1 MKRRKGHEIDYAGKK
16 YVSLHELCDDLDLPY
31 SPLAHKYYRTKDI
44 EQSVERAKKVKD
56 AQTYTVWGREYKSLT
71 DIAKEYGTSAAVIS
85 KRLQD
90 GKTAEEAIAEIIQKE
105 TFSFCGK
112 EFHGLAQI
120 ANFYGKDYSLVW
132 ERLKYSMSME
142 EALFL
147 PIRQMNKP
155 QYEIT
160 YRGKTYQSKRAFAR
174 ENNIGIV
181 CIREMMENHGVDF
194 ETAAAILLEIKEK
207 AGIPAEQMIT
217 RFPMCMIRGKEY
229 RTLAELAAELKIS
242 AAAVSTY
249 KNRNGCGGILETLC
263 QMQKEER
270 ETYFLDGRAVSYKEL
285 MQMGYTSVSYQTVP
299 KKKIP
304 LYPQLAGHDFVTGC
318 VDVAKIYEEVKSE
331 RLEQEKGMQMNM

>member
-160 YRGKTYQSKRAFAR
+160 YRGKTYQSKRA
-174 ENNIGIV
+174 
-181 CIREMMENHGVDF
+181 
-194 ETAAAILLEIKEK
+194 
-207 AGIPAEQMIT
+207 
-217 RFPMCMIRGKEY
+217 
-229 RTLAELAAELKIS
+229 
-242 AAAVSTY
+242 
-249 KNRNGCGGILETLC
+249 
-263 QMQKEER
+263 
-270 ETYFLDGRAVSYKEL
+270 
-285 MQMGYTSVSYQTVP
+285 SV
-299 KKKIP
+299 
-304 LYPQLAGHDFVTGC
+304 
-318 VDVAKIYEEVKSE
+318 
-331 RLEQEKGMQMNM
+331 R

>member
-105 TFSFCGK
+105 TLSFCGK

-132 ERLKYSMSME
+132 ERLKYGMSME

-160 YRGKTYQSKRAFAR
+160 YRGKIYQSKRAFAR

-181 CIREMMENHGVDF
+181 CIREMMENHGLDF
-194 ETAAAILLEIKEK
+194 ETAADILLEIKEK

-217 RFPMCMIRGKEY
+217 RFPMCMIRGKE
-229 RTLAELAAELKIS
+229 
-242 AAAVSTY
+242 
-249 KNRNGCGGILETLC
+249 
-263 QMQKEER
+263 
-270 ETYFLDGRAVSYKEL
+270 FGR
-285 MQMGYTSVSYQTVP
+285 G
-299 KKKIP
+299 
-304 LYPQLAGHDFVTGC
+304 D
-318 VDVAKIYEEVKSE
+318 
-331 RLEQEKGMQMNM
+331 

>member
-105 TFSFCGK
+105 TLSFCGK

-194 ETAAAILLEIKEK
+194 ETAADILLEIKEK

-229 RTLAELAAELKIS
+229 RTLVELAAELKARS
-242 AAAVSTY
+242 S
-249 KNRNGCGGILETLC
+249 
-263 QMQKEER
+263 
-270 ETYFLDGRAVSYKEL
+270 
-285 MQMGYTSVSYQTVP
+285 
-299 KKKIP
+299 
-304 LYPQLAGHDFVTGC
+304 
-318 VDVAKIYEEVKSE
+318 
-331 RLEQEKGMQMNM
+331 

>member
-132 ERLKYSMSME
+132 ERLKYGMRME

-160 YRGKTYQSKRAFAR
+160 CRGKTYQSKRAFAR

-181 CIREMMENHGVDF
+181 CIREMM
-194 ETAAAILLEIKEK
+194 
-207 AGIPAEQMIT
+207 
-217 RFPMCMIRGKEY
+217 
-229 RTLAELAAELKIS
+229 
-242 AAAVSTY
+242 
-249 KNRNGCGGILETLC
+249 
-263 QMQKEER
+263 
-270 ETYFLDGRAVSYKEL
+270 AVSYTHL
-285 MQMGYTSVSYQTVP
+285 TLPTICSV
-299 KKKIP
+299 
-304 LYPQLAGHDFVTGC
+304 
-318 VDVAKIYEEVKSE
+318 
-331 RLEQEKGMQMNM
+331 

>member
-1 MKRRKGHEIDYAGKK
+1 
-16 YVSLHELCDDLDLPY
+16 
-31 SPLAHKYYRTKDI
+31 
-44 EQSVERAKKVKD
+44 
-56 AQTYTVWGREYKSLT
+56 
-71 DIAKEYGTSAAVIS
+71 
-85 KRLQD
+85 
-90 GKTAEEAIAEIIQKE
+90 
-105 TFSFCGK
+105 
-112 EFHGLAQI
+112 
-120 ANFYGKDYSLVW
+120 
-132 ERLKYSMSME
+132 MSME

-194 ETAAAILLEIKEK
+194 ETAADILLEIKEK

-229 RTLAELAAELKIS
+229 RTLVELAAELKIS
-242 AAAVSTY
+242 AAAISTY
-249 KNRNGCGGILETLC
+249 KNRNGCGRILETLC

-285 MQMGYTSVSYQTVP
+285 MQMGYTSASYQTVP
-299 KKKIP
+299 KRKFRYTHSLQGMILLQAVSMSQEFMRRSSQKDWNRKRDADEHVRQY
-304 LYPQLAGHDFVTGC
+304 LFRNEMGAVFFME
-318 VDVAKIYEEVKSE
+318 KE
-331 RLEQEKGMQMNM
+331 RRQI

>member
-56 AQTYTVWGREYKSLT
+56 AQTYTVWGRKYKSLT

-120 ANFYGKDYSLVW
+120 ANYYGKDYSLVW
-132 ERLKYSMSME
+132 ERLKYGMRME

-160 YRGKTYQSKRAFAR
+160 CR
-174 ENNIGIV
+174 
-181 CIREMMENHGVDF
+181 
-194 ETAAAILLEIKEK
+194 
-207 AGIPAEQMIT
+207 
-217 RFPMCMIRGKEY
+217 
-229 RTLAELAAELKIS
+229 
-242 AAAVSTY
+242 
-249 KNRNGCGGILETLC
+249 KNL
-263 QMQKEER
+263 
-270 ETYFLDGRAVSYKEL
+270 
-285 MQMGYTSVSYQTVP
+285 
-299 KKKIP
+299 
-304 LYPQLAGHDFVTGC
+304 
-318 VDVAKIYEEVKSE
+318 
-331 RLEQEKGMQMNM
+331 

>member
-132 ERLKYSMSME
+132 ERLKYGMRME

-160 YRGKTYQSKRAFAR
+160 CRGKTYQSKRAFAR

-229 RTLAELAAELKIS
+229 RTLIELAAELKIS

-249 KNRNGCGGILETLC
+249 KNRNGCGGNFGNTLPDA
-263 QMQKEER
+263 EGR
-270 ETYFLDGRAVSYKEL
+270 EGNLFSGWQGSL
-285 MQMGYTSVSYQTVP
+285 
-299 KKKIP
+299 I
-304 LYPQLAGHDFVTGC
+304 
-318 VDVAKIYEEVKSE
+318 
-331 RLEQEKGMQMNM
+331 